1 LRRSSRNLKK
11 FSRGKRPCG
20 LPRQRILLRDSR
32 YEMIYHLLWYLRD
45 WLTHSMGFYAYGDV
59 MLRSVAAVLT
69 SFLIAL
75 LLGPRIIRW
84 LMRKKIGDRPEFNHT
99 ALNELTK
106 TKANTPT
113 MGGLIM
119 LLAILTATLLWAKL
133 TNPFVQK
140 AIVVVIWF
148 GALGGV
154 DDWLKLTADARRR
167 SRDGLKA
174 WEKLIFQIGGA
185 VLIASFLYNDFA
197 NITDG
202 KLFWVPFY
210 KHGLPLA
217 NWMFILIAIF
227 YLTATSNAVNLTDG
241 MDGLAAGCVAIASAT
256 LALLCYVASET
267 MTRTSQV
274 TWSSYLLLPAIPQA
288 GELSIFY
295 SAILGSVLGFLW
307 YNCHPAQTFMGDVG
321 SLPLGAAMGY
331 GALVTRN
338 EILLL
343 VIGGVFMLELTSV
356 VLQVGYFKYT
366 GGKRIFRCA
375 PIHHHFHLAG
385 WSEPQ
390 VVVRFW
396 LLAAAFAALALATL
410 KIR

>member
-1 LRRSSRNLKK
+1 
-11 FSRGKRPCG
+11 
-20 LPRQRILLRDSR
+20 
-32 YEMIYHLLWYLRD
+32 MIYHLLWYFRD
-45 WLTHSMGFYAYGDV
+45 VFTHQLGFYAYQNV
-59 MLRSVAAVLT
+59 VFRSVSATLT
-69 SFLIAL
+69 SLLIAL
-75 LLGPRIIRW
+75 LIGPKVIRW
-84 LMRKKIGDRPEFNHT
+84 LMRKKIGDRPEFHHAT
-99 ALNELTK
+99 LNKLTK
-106 TKANTPT
+106 DKANTPT
-113 MGGLIM
+113 MGGLII
-119 LLAILTATLLWAKL
+119 ILSTVLTTLLWAKL
-133 TNPFVQK
+133 YNPFVQK
-140 AIVVVIWF
+140 AIVLVIWF

-154 DDWLKLTADARRR
+154 DDWLKLTIDSHHRTRN
-167 SRDGLKA
+167 GLRP

-185 VLIASFLYNDFA
+185 VLIASFLYADFVHIDDA
-197 NITDG
+197 
-202 KLFWVPFY
+202 KLFWLPFY

-227 YLTATSNAVNLTDG
+227 YLSATSNAVNLADG
-241 MDGLAAGCVAIASAT
+241 MDGLAAGCVGMISLV

-267 MTRTSQV
+267 MSRTTPV
-274 TWSSYLLLPAIPQA
+274 TWASYLLLPAIPQA

-295 SAILGSVLGFLW
+295 SAILGAVLGFLW
-307 YNCHPAQTFMGDVG
+307 FNCHPAQTFMGDVG

-331 GALVTRN
+331 GALVSRN

-343 VIGGVFMLELTSV
+343 ILGGVFVIELLSV

-366 GGKRIFRCA
+366 GGKRLFRCA
-375 PIHHHFHLAG
+375 PIHHHFHLIG

>member
-1 LRRSSRNLKK
+1 
-11 FSRGKRPCG
+11 
-20 LPRQRILLRDSR
+20 
-32 YEMIYHLLWYLRD
+32 MIYHLLWYLRD
-45 WLTHSMGFYAYGDV
+45 TLTHRLGFYAYQNV
-59 MLRSVAAVLT
+59 AFRSVSAVLT
-69 SFLIAL
+69 SLLIAL
-75 LLGPRIIRW
+75 LVGPKIIRW
-84 LMRKKIGDRPEFNHT
+84 LMRKKIGDRPEFYHA

-106 TKANTPT
+106 EKANTPT
-113 MGGLIM
+113 MGGLIII
-119 LLAILTATLLWAKL
+119 LATLITTLLWAKL
-133 TNPFVQK
+133 NNPFVQK
-140 AIVVVIWF
+140 AIVLMIWF
-148 GALGGV
+148 GALGGI
-154 DDWLKLTADARRR
+154 DDWLKLTSISHHR

-185 VLIASFLYNDFA
+185 VLIASFLYTDFIHIEDA
-197 NITDG
+197 
-202 KLFWVPFY
+202 KLFWLPFY

-227 YLTATSNAVNLTDG
+227 YISATSNAVNLTDG
-241 MDGLAAGCVAIASAT
+241 MDGLAAGCVGMVGSV

-267 MTRTSQV
+267 MAPVHGRV
-274 TWSSYLLLPAIPQA
+274 TWSSYLFLPHIPQA
-288 GELSIFY
+288 GELSIFF
-295 SAILGSVLGFLW
+295 SAIIGAVLGFLW
-307 YNCHPAQTFMGDVG
+307 FNCHPAQTFMGDVG

-343 VIGGVFMLELTSV
+343 IIGGVFVIELCSV
-356 VLQVGYFKYT
+356 ILQIAYFKYT
-366 GGKRIFRCA
+366 GGKRLFRCS
-375 PIHHHFHLAG
+375 PIHHHFHLIG